1 MMKNTLFSHVAG
13 IYGKGR
19 PNYSE
24 EYIETIPIQQDIVEF
39 GAGTGKLT
47 EQILSSRAPKSYLAI
62 EPNLEMSAGLKKLEQ
77 KYANFRFLSESAEE
91 SSAPDKSADLIVVAQ
106 AFLWFD
112 GEAFLGEVKRILKDD
127 GKVQL

>member
-1 MMKNTLFSHVAG
+1 MVIFSFFIVRSSG
-13 IYGKGR
+13 NQG
-19 PNYSE
+19 
-24 EYIETIPIQQDIVEF
+24 YIETIPIQQDIVEF

-106 AFLWFD
+106 AFHWFD

>member
-1 MMKNTLFSHVAG
+1 MMKNTLFSYVAG

-47 EQILSSRAPKSYLAI
+47 EQILSSRAPKSY
-62 EPNLEMSAGLKKLEQ
+62 
-77 KYANFRFLSESAEE
+77 FLHSRVNYNEE
-91 SSAPDKSADLIVVAQ
+91 CEKH
-106 AFLWFD
+106 
-112 GEAFLGEVKRILKDD
+112 
-127 GKVQL
+127 